1 MIPNARFDK
10 IFFFKAKTRAKQ
22 TKISSGFVRRCIFF
36 FFIFLLTE
44 YSRSRRTN
52 ATDGGPGWGHSIRK
66 TMLWQ
71 SSPFYFSGQAVESSL
86 SFLFCHLWH
95 LLLDVLLSPDR
106 YCPQRGHRSQRNGA
120 DPVKMEAACS
130 RHNSRAAR
138 HVLLMD
144 CLLRACNPVNILVSA
159 YVSSVT
165 DLIEFWPFSIE
176 VFNKITSVMLSRVTV
191 GRGHIT
197 IWLPSDLSPYLDRN
211 MD

>member
-1 MIPNARFDK
+1 MYL
-10 IFFFKAKTRAKQ
+10 FFLP
-22 TKISSGFVRRCIFF
+22 
-36 FFIFLLTE
+36 FLLTE

-66 TMLWQ
+66 TLLWQ

-138 HVLLMD
+138 HVFLMD

-159 YVSSVT
+159 YVSTVT
-165 DLIEFWPFSIE
+165 DLIEFWLFSSE
-176 VFNKITSVMLSRVTV
+176 VFTKITSVMSSRVAV

-197 IWLPSDLSPYLDRN
+197 IWLPSDLSLYRDRN
-211 MD
+211 ID